1 MRRIIVTNQDRPA
14 VQSVEAR
21 ACATF
26 LCQLRG
32 LTFRRSL
39 AFDEGLL
46 LVQKR
51 DGKIDAAIHMF
62 GVFIDLAVIWINS
75 AGEVV
80 DVRLAKSWR
89 SVLAPKKP
97 ACYVLEINA
106 SRIDDFRIGE
116 RVEFRELVPG

>member
-1 MRRIIVTNQDRPA
+1 MRHLLVINRSRAA
-14 VQSVEAR
+14 VPPVNAKS
-21 ACATF
+21 CTSF
-26 LCQLRG
+26 FCQLRG

-39 AFDEGLL
+39 AIDEGLL

-80 DVRLAKSWR
+80 DVRLAKAWR
-89 SVLAPKKP
+89 SVMAPKQP
-97 ACYVLEINA
+97 ARYILEINA
-106 SRIDDFRIGE
+106 ARIDDFLVGE
-116 RVEFRELVPG
+116 RVEFQE